1 MPYGEHYV
9 EGKGK
14 KALKPNITYKTPEG
28 YKYTT
33 DSKARIQSVEGVLK
47 KGVAK
52 RNKKA
57 QVKVGKGEGRRD
69 GTEGLG
75 KNDGGHLI
83 ASIFMGSGD
92 IDNLV
97 PMNSNLNRGRWK
109 TMENSWARA
118 LEKDKNAK
126 IEVNIIADYG
136 EDTQRPTAFFVSYR
150 INDGDWVDD
159 FYENER
165 SQ

>member
-9 EGKGK
+9 EG
-14 KALKPNITYKTPEG
+14 
-28 YKYTT
+28 
-33 DSKARIQSVEGVLK
+33 
-47 KGVAK
+47 
-52 RNKKA
+52 
-57 QVKVGKGEGRRD
+57 
-69 GTEGLG
+69 LG
-75 KNDGGHLI
+75 KDDGGHLI

-97 PMNSNLNRGRWK
+97 PMNSDLNRGRWK

-118 LEKDKNAK
+118 LEKDINAK

-136 EDTQRPTAFFVSYR
+136 EDTQRPTVFFVSYR

>member
-1 MPYGEHYV
+1 
-9 EGKGK
+9 
-14 KALKPNITYKTPEG
+14 
-28 YKYTT
+28 
-33 DSKARIQSVEGVLK
+33 
-47 KGVAK
+47 
-52 RNKKA
+52 
-57 QVKVGKGEGRRD
+57 
-69 GTEGLG
+69 
-75 KNDGGHLI
+75 
-83 ASIFMGSGD
+83 MGSGD

-109 TMENSWARA
+109 TTENSWARA

>member
-14 KALKPNITYKTPEG
+14 KTLKPNITYKTPEG

-57 QVKVGKGEGRRD
+57 
-69 GTEGLG
+69 
-75 KNDGGHLI
+75 
-83 ASIFMGSGD
+83 
-92 IDNLV
+92 
-97 PMNSNLNRGRWK
+97 
-109 TMENSWARA
+109 
-118 LEKDKNAK
+118 
-126 IEVNIIADYG
+126 
-136 EDTQRPTAFFVSYR
+136 
-150 INDGDWVDD
+150 
-159 FYENER
+159 
-165 SQ
+165 

>member
-1 MPYGEHYV
+1 M
-9 EGKGK
+9 
-14 KALKPNITYKTPEG
+14 
-28 YKYTT
+28 
-33 DSKARIQSVEGVLK
+33 K

-57 QVKVGKGEGRRD
+57 QVEVGKGEGRRD

-136 EDTQRPTAFFVSYR
+136 EDTQRPTAFFC
-150 INDGDWVDD
+150 II
-159 FYENER
+159 
-165 SQ
+165 